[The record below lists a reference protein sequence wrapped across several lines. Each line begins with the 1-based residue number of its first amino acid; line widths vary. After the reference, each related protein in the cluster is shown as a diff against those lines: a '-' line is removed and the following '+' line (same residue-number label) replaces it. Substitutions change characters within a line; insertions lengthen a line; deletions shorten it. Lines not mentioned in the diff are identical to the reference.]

1 LNQTWWHR
9 PLAPALG
16 RQRQVDFCEFE
27 DSLVYIVSPR
37 TAKAMYKDLVSKK
50 KKLKKNIC
58 DTGSYFIV
66 LVDSKLTT

>member
-1 LNQTWWHR
+1 
-9 PLAPALG
+9 
-16 RQRQVDFCEFE
+16 VDFCEFE